1 MLFPRCRPGPVRG
14 VPAYLLVL
22 IFFIAAVYPSF
33 FLYRHYDDYVYKP
46 EIRPLSTQQDV
57 EQVFTPTEQEMA
69 CLQGKPFPPDGRHR
83 FGLSLASKSDPIPSI
98 VHFIF
103 LQRLPLAEDGQGDF
117 DFLNYLSVR
126 SALMSLKP
134 KKIILHY
141 AYTSS
146 DPSLLE
152 SLKGDPLIDNNKWI
166 KRLKPHLEFDKI
178 TSALDNHLVHAAH
191 LADTLRLEII
201 LSQGGIYLDTDV
213 FILRPFTKL
222 LASPSPH
229 DLVLGHEGG
238 NRWGLCNAI
247 IAARPNSTFVR
258 RWLDTY
264 KGADLNQEWNYHSVL
279 LPKEMSG
286 KHPDEICT
294 LPPDA
299 FFWPTWTD
307 DHVRWMHEKIER
319 TEARHWE
326 NKIWRTGGS
335 LFDNQLAYHAWN
347 HVSKDGYLER
357 LTPQVMREEDTRF
370 NLLMRRFLEADL

>member
-1 MLFPRCRPGPVRG
+1 MPSRACAR

-146 DPSLLE
+146 NPSLLE
-152 SLKGDPLIDNNKWI
+152 SLKGDPLIENNQWI

-299 FFWPTWTD
+299 FSGRRGPTTTCD
-307 DHVRWMHEKIER
+307 LEDGR
-319 TEARHWE
+319 
-326 NKIWRTGGS
+326 S